1 MPASF
6 GQRLRKKRRRYV
18 KRTGKR
24 FIRGLADFLGRQS
37 VIGDKPIF
45 AKSVL
50 PWTADLEANWRT
62 IRTELDR
69 VLEHRERIPLFQDIS
84 PDQMRIATDT
94 RWRTF
99 IFYGF
104 GFRADR
110 SCAACPETARLLE
123 RIPNL
128 RSAWF
133 SILGPG
139 YHIPAHRGV
148 TKGIIRCHLG
158 LKVPR
163 AAERC
168 RMNVGGETFH
178 WEEGRCT
185 VFDDTYEHEV
195 WNDTEEERAILL
207 IDVDRPMRLPGRLVN
222 LVFLRALKWTAYFQD
237 AKRNLTKWENQ
248 EERFLAAVR
257 RADDIHVN

>member
-1 MPASF
+1 M
-6 GQRLRKKRRRYV
+6 
-18 KRTGKR
+18 
-24 FIRGLADFLGRQS
+24 ADFLGRQS
-37 VIGDKPIF
+37 LIGDTPIF
-45 AKSVL
+45 AKTVL
-50 PWTADLEANWRT
+50 PWTAELEANWRT
-62 IRTELDR
+62 IRAELDR

-104 GFRADR
+104 GFRAEGA
-110 SCAACPETARLLE
+110 CAACPETVKLLE

-128 RSAWF
+128 HSAWF

-148 TKGIIRCHLG
+148 TKGIVRCHLG

-163 AAERC
+163 DAEKC
-168 RMNVGGETFH
+168 RMEVGGETFH
-178 WEEGRCT
+178 WEEGRCV
-185 VFDDTYEHEV
+185 VFDDTYQHEV
-195 WNDTEEERAILL
+195 WNETVDERAILL
-207 IDVDRPMRLPGRLVN
+207 IDVDRPMKLPGRVVN
-222 LVFLRALKWTAYFQD
+222 AVFLRALKWTAYFQD
-237 AKRNLTKWENQ
+237 AKRNLTNWENK
-248 EERFLAAVR
+248 EERFLSAVR